1 MKERNEIR
9 PPQWATRL
17 LSWYCKPSVLED
29 LQGDLNEYF
38 ERNIKSKG
46 IRKAKLI
53 YFFDVIK
60 FFRLYTIRKPEFV
73 NLLINWIMIGS
84 YIKTSGRNLVRNK
97 LFSVI
102 NIAGLAI
109 SMAVGLLMIGTLVD
123 TYSYDK
129 FHVNHA
135 RIFRILSQYSYL
147 GNKDNDFNATTS
159 LRAAKAIKETFPVA
173 DEVAILRRGFDGD
186 FQVGDKIIP
195 LNGYWSNEALFKVF
209 SFQLTQGNPANALKE
224 PFSVVLTE
232 KSAKKLFG
240 DVNGL
245 GKTIILNKGREY
257 TVTGIMENVPQ
268 FSHLK
273 FDLLASFS
281 GREITEKNNATE
293 VAWDNIWNCWVYVL
307 MPADANL
314 TSFQANLD
322 ELSRKEDPSVKN
334 TRIKLALQPMDGIM
348 TGSNHSN
355 QGSPIIGGTLLWI
368 FGGLSF
374 IVLLSACFNYTN
386 LSVARSLRRSREVG
400 VRKVI
405 GAMKSQV
412 MGQFVVEA
420 ILISLLSL
428 IAALLIFILLR
439 PYFLSVH
446 SDLQEL
452 LLLELSPTLI
462 GLFILFAIF
471 IGVAAGFFP
480 ALFFSQINAI
490 QVLKNST
497 TVKFFRRVMLRKA
510 LIVFQY
516 SISIMLITGALIF
529 YKQYK
534 HFLAFDLGYA
544 TENILNIRL
553 QGNKAELLKKEL
565 NELADVKQMSTS
577 ALITSVGHMEGTTMK
592 NPNNPEDSV
601 NVRFNIVD
609 ENYIPLHEHHLLAG
623 RNFSPKTDSA
633 KESEVIVNQEVLKRF
648 NIGNQNPVKALD
660 EIVKIDGKNLRII
673 GVMKDFQ
680 YARANNKSGEKI
692 VLRYSK
698 EADYLNVKMLS
709 TDSPTTY
716 DKIKAIWKKI
726 DPVHQFE
733 AKFYNDEIEQAYSGL
748 SASIKLAGTLAF
760 LAICIASL
768 GLLGMVVFTTE
779 TRLKEISIRKVMG
792 ASEGKLIYL
801 LGRGFFVL
809 LGIAIVIS
817 LPVTYLFFDKILF
830 PSIVN
835 HAPLNLT
842 DGVLGVLGIMTIA
855 AIMIGSQT
863 LKVARTNPA
872 EVLKNE

>member
-1 MKERNEIR
+1 MEARNETK
-9 PPQWATRL
+9 PPQWAAHF
-17 LSWYCKPSVLED
+17 LSWYCKPELLED

-46 IRKAKLI
+46 KRRAKLI
-53 YFFDVIK
+53 YVIDVFK
-60 FFRLYTIRKPEFV
+60 FFRLYTIRKPELV
-73 NLLINWIMIGS
+73 NQLINWIMLGS
-84 YIKTSGRNLVRNK
+84 YIKTSGRNIVRNK
-97 LFSVI
+97 LFSAI
-102 NIAGLAI
+102 NIVGLSV
-109 SMAVGLLMIGTLVD
+109 SMSVGLLMIGTLMD

-129 FHVNHA
+129 FHKNHA
-135 RIFRILSQYSYL
+135 RIFRVISQYSYL
-147 GNKDNDFNATTS
+147 GNKDDDFNATTS
-159 LRAAKAIKETFPVA
+159 LRAAKVIKETFPVVE
-173 DEVAILRRGFDGD
+173 EVAILHRGFDGD
-186 FQVGDKIIP
+186 FQVGDKTIP
-195 LNGYWSNEALFKVF
+195 LHGYWSNESLFKIF
-209 SFQLTQGNPANALKE
+209 SFDLLQGNPASALKE

-240 DVNGL
+240 DANSL
-245 GKTIILNKGREY
+245 GKTIILNKDREY
-257 TVTGIMENVPQ
+257 TVTGIIEDVPQ

-273 FDLLASFS
+273 FDLLASLS
-281 GREITEKNNATE
+281 GREITEKDNSNE
-293 VAWDNIWNCWVYVL
+293 MAWDNIWSSWAYVL

-314 TSFQANLD
+314 TSFQDNLD
-322 ELSRKEDPSVKN
+322 ALSKKEDPSVKN
-334 TRIKLALQPMDGIM
+334 TKIKLALQPMDEIM
-348 TGSNHSN
+348 TGKNLSN

-386 LSVARSLRRSREVG
+386 LSVARSLRRAREVG

-405 GAMKSQV
+405 GAMKRQV
-412 MGQFVVEA
+412 IGQFVVEA
-420 ILISLLSL
+420 VIISLLSL
-428 IAALLIFILLR
+428 IAAFVIFLFLR
-439 PYFLSVH
+439 PYFLMIH
-446 SDLQEL
+446 SDLQER
-452 LLLELSPTLI
+452 LLLELTPALV

-480 ALFFSQINAI
+480 AIFFSQINAI
-490 QVLKNST
+490 QVLKNNV
-497 TVKFFRRVMLRKA
+497 TVKAFRKVTLRKA

-534 HFLAFDLGYA
+534 HFLAFDLGYS

-565 NELADVKQMSTS
+565 SELMDVKQMSTS
-577 ALITSVGHMEGTTMK
+577 ALITSVGNMEGTTMI
-592 NPNNPEDSV
+592 NPNNPEDSTD
-601 NVRFNIVD
+601 VRFNIVD
-609 ENYIPLHEHHLLAG
+609 ENYVPLHEHHLLAG
-623 RNFSPKTDSA
+623 RNFFPKPDSA
-633 KESEVIVNQEVLKRF
+633 KESEVIINQQVLKRF
-648 NIGNQNPVKALD
+648 NIAKQDPVKALD
-660 EIVKIDGKNLRII
+660 EIVKIDGKDLRII

-680 YARANNKSGEKI
+680 YGRANNKSGEKI

-698 EADYLNVKMLS
+698 EADYLNVKILS
-709 TDSPTTY
+709 NDLPATY
-716 DKIKAIWKKI
+716 DKIKTIWKKI
-726 DPVHQFE
+726 DPVHEFE
-733 AKFYNDEIEQAYSGL
+733 AKFYDDEIQQAFSGL
-748 SASIKLAGTLAF
+748 SASIKLAGSLAF

-809 LGIAIVIS
+809 LGVATTIS
-817 LPVTYLFFDKILF
+817 LPITYLFFNELLF
-830 PSIVN
+830 PKIVN

-842 DGVLGVLGIMTIA
+842 DGVLGVLGIMAIA

-872 EVLKNE
+872 EVLKAE